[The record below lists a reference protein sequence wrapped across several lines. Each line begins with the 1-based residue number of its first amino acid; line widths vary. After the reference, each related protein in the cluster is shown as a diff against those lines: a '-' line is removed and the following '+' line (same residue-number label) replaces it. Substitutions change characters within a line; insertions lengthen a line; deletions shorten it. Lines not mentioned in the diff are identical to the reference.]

1 MLDYYN
7 SWPIM
12 ACKALKYPI
21 ENFKTYLFDN
31 IAVVGMGGSGIVGDF
46 IKTLGFERLSIP
58 VYVFKSF
65 NIPKWVN
72 SKTLLIAI
80 SYSGNTLETIESVK
94 HGVKYGA
101 SIVAISS
108 GGLLEKIA
116 LNNKFP
122 YVRVDGG
129 YTPRSA
135 FPLLLYSALRILSML
150 NLDIVEEWEIN
161 ESIDFLNT
169 DRNMETAREVANT
182 IKDSIPIIIADVRYE
197 PLALRFKNEL
207 NENSKMIAKYEV
219 IPEYFHNDIVG
230 YEGSRGNF
238 KVLILD
244 PKDETIYSDMLTNF
258 ILSYLRDLGF
268 EALSLELK
276 GKSPLTKL
284 IYGSHIAG
292 LSSVMIAESK
302 SINPLQTISINKY
315 KEFLKKIFTGKKS
328 YLEGM

>member
-1 MLDYYN
+1 MLDYYA
-7 SWPIM
+7 SWPNM
-12 ACKALKYPI
+12 VCKALNYPV
-21 ENFKTYLFDN
+21 ENFKTYSFSN
-31 IAVVGMGGSGIVGDF
+31 IVVVGMGGSGIVGDF
-46 IKTLGFERLSIP
+46 IKILGFERLSIP
-58 VYVFKSF
+58 VHVSKSF

-72 SKTLLIAI
+72 SRTLLIAV
-80 SYSGNTLETIESVK
+80 SYSGNTVETVESVK
-94 HGVKYGA
+94 YGVKYGA
-101 SIVAISS
+101 NIVAISS

-116 LNNKFP
+116 LKNSFP
-122 YVRVDGG
+122 HVRVDGG

-135 FPLLLYSALRILSML
+135 FPLLLYSALKVLLML
-150 NLDIVEEWEIN
+150 DVNIVDEWEIN
-161 ESIDFLNT
+161 ESINSLDT
-169 DRNMETAREVANT
+169 GRNIEAARNIANT
-182 IKDSIPIIIADVRYE
+182 LKDSIPIIIADVRYE

-244 PKDETIYSDMLTNF
+244 PGDETIYADMLTIF
-258 ILSYLRDLGF
+258 VLSYLRSLGF

-302 SINPLQTISINKY
+302 GINPLQTISINKY
-315 KEFLKKIFTGKKS
+315 KEFLKKIFKGEKS
-328 YLEGM
+328 ILEGM

>member
-1 MLDYYN
+1 MLDYYA
-7 SWPIM
+7 SWPNM
-12 ACKALKYPI
+12 VCKALNYPVK
-21 ENFKTYLFDN
+21 NFKTYSFSN
-31 IAVVGMGGSGIVGDF
+31 IVVVGMGGSGIVGDF
-46 IKTLGFERLSIP
+46 IKMLGFERLSIP

-72 SKTLLIAI
+72 SRTLLIAV
-80 SYSGNTLETIESVK
+80 SYSGNTVETVESVK
-94 HGVKYGA
+94 YGVKYGA
-101 SIVAISS
+101 NIVAISS

-116 LNNKFP
+116 LKNSFP

-135 FPLLLYSALRILSML
+135 FPLLLYSALKILLML
-150 NLDIVEEWEIN
+150 DVNIVDEWEIN
-161 ESIDFLNT
+161 ESINSLDT
-169 DRNMETAREVANT
+169 SRNIEDARNVANT
-182 IKDSIPIIIADVRYE
+182 LKDSIPIIIADVRYE

-230 YEGSRGNF
+230 YEGSRGDF

-244 PKDETIYSDMLTNF
+244 PGDETIYADMLTNF
-258 ILSYLRDLGF
+258 VSSYLEDLGF
-268 EALSLELK
+268 EALSLKLK

-292 LSSVMIAESK
+292 LSSVMIAESRN
-302 SINPLQTISINKY
+302 IDPLQTRSIDRY
-315 KEFLKKIFTGKKS
+315 KEFLKKIFNPTG
-328 YLEGM
+328 